1 LGSDAIGKAE
11 AKKAAA
17 KPVKKE
23 AVKQEDDGETKLKIT
38 VEKDKDFSSWYQQVL
53 TKSDMVLR
61 PPLLVL
67 TIA

>member
-1 LGSDAIGKAE
+1 MT
-11 AKKAAA
+11 A

-23 AVKQEDDGETKLKIT
+23 AVKQEEDGETKLKIT

-53 TKSDMVLR
+53 TKSDMVHA
-61 PPLLVL
+61 PPLPIL